1 MPAGGEGTVVRS
13 YASGTVHALSG
24 GWELERPV
32 ELTFPDGRWTII
44 VRSSKFH
51 VLLESAPIQ
60 DQATFSNEVV
70 SVVQGLLDA
79 LGFHLAAA
87 LRAELS
93 SIVVDGRT
101 LVLRELTWPDLREN
115 PGDPLYVEASTLEP
129 YLKACVENTT
139 VRHALADLRSA
150 LEYPDDTA
158 FYAYRA
164 IESVRQWFV
173 EGDADDDAARRRP
186 WTKLQETLEISRERL
201 DLVSALAKLRRHGG
215 TGVLTEAQR
224 LQVLRVAR
232 DVLHRFVSR
241 LHAPNA
247 VASDDKPP
255 PTVASK

>member
-1 MPAGGEGTVVRS
+1 MVDDQDHAAQSSRMPAGGEGTVVRS

-51 VLLESAPIQ
+51 VLLESVAPIQ

-115 PGDPLYVEASTLEP
+115 PGDPEDVRFAEVPPLGYF
-129 YLKACVENTT
+129 CVGAP
-139 VRHALADLRSA
+139 R
-150 LEYPDDTA
+150 
-158 FYAYRA
+158 
-164 IESVRQWFV
+164 
-173 EGDADDDAARRRP
+173 
-186 WTKLQETLEISRERL
+186 IS
-201 DLVSALAKLRRHGG
+201 DW
-215 TGVLTEAQR
+215 
-224 LQVLRVAR
+224 
-232 DVLHRFVSR
+232 
-241 LHAPNA
+241 
-247 VASDDKPP
+247 
-255 PTVASK
+255 